1 MLAME
6 GAQCWSVEAK
16 AFEVLI
22 KGGASGVRIFEKG
35 KKKTTSI
42 FVRREELAWLVGAL
56 EEVADSDKAVTFWDQ
71 SRAGFPRIISQKRS
85 NRHGRFLMIEE
96 FEGRRRCG
104 SILVPEGRFGQG
116 WARLMVELDD
126 ANSRIW
132 EGNVSREKPSVLD
145 VAKCHGLE
153 VKSSAANHREVKS
166 DHRVLEK
173 ACARGFAPANQK
185 NRAVTL
191 ACDPCATASTSASGS
206 GVFGDALCGGEV
218 TVGLLGGAPIVP
230 GDALCGGD
238 ATAGRLGGTISK
250 GQWVQALLTPAPQ
263 SEQEACLPRQ
273 GPSREKI
280 DRDLG
285 EHAFN
290 ATVELL
296 NCREWLRRI
305 RGEVDVGLQRLDRVL
320 KDLDVYGPGQVRLGF
335 RKPGPNGK
343 KPPIPKASSAGSGL
357 GSKVGNPLSQ
367 PRRLLVSSQNG
378 LGLGPK
384 GGNHLGQNKSHM
396 VSNKNGPGAVLDV
409 QMGSNGHPSGPTGAG
424 CTLACADHGLLPEAG
439 PTGSHVAE
447 PSTVMGAVGTVVGR
461 MDSGVARSVGSPT
474 GLAVGRP
481 DWGADSSMGSGD
493 SSPARVGAPAIALSP
508 GFVSRSASSRER
520 GFSRSAKVSP
530 AQVGK
535 ASTQT
540 SPVMGGKD
548 LCLRTPGSLWLAKRP
563 VTEPSKLQ
571 VYQRSRWRF
580 SRPLLSTGPSCSP
593 GQLVD
598 RGTPGPISSVSPVRL
613 DFDGVEVD
621 PLEPAITSPSVRSL
635 ESASYSDEVVP
646 ESGPGSASAG
656 SCVPGVNSVGAE
668 KLDNALVISKAVG
681 MTCDGQPGLLKEFLG
696 SIVAKN
702 LSRGFGGERD
712 SQVLNEF

>member
-1 MLAME
+1 
-6 GAQCWSVEAK
+6 
-16 AFEVLI
+16 
-22 KGGASGVRIFEKG
+22 
-35 KKKTTSI
+35 
-42 FVRREELAWLVGAL
+42 
-56 EEVADSDKAVTFWDQ
+56 
-71 SRAGFPRIISQKRS
+71 
-85 NRHGRFLMIEE
+85 
-96 FEGRRRCG
+96 
-104 SILVPEGRFGQG
+104 
-116 WARLMVELDD
+116 MVELDD

-132 EGNVSREKPSVLD
+132 EGNVSREKPSVFAD
-145 VAKCHGLE
+145 TKCNGLE
-153 VKSSAANHREVKS
+153 VKSSAANHREAKS

-173 ACARGFAPANQK
+173 ACARGFAPASQK

-191 ACDPCATASTSASGS
+191 ACDPCATASTSVSGS
-206 GVFGDALCGGEV
+206 GVSGNALCGGEV

-230 GDALCGGD
+230 GVALCGGD
-238 ATAGRLGGTISK
+238 ATAGILGGTKSK

-305 RGEVDVGLQRLDRVL
+305 RGEVDVGLQRLDLVL
-320 KDLDVYGPGQVRLGF
+320 KDLVAPGPGQERLGF

-343 KPPIPKASSAGSGL
+343 KLPIPKAPSAGLGL
-357 GSKVGNPLSQ
+357 GSKVGIPLNQ

-384 GGNHLGQNKSHM
+384 GGKHLGQHKSHM
-396 VSNKNGPGAVLDV
+396 DSNKIGPGA
-409 QMGSNGHPSGPTGAG
+409 TGAG
-424 CTLACADHGLLPEAG
+424 CSLACADHGLLPEAG
-439 PTGSHVAE
+439 PAGSHVAE
-447 PSTVMGAVGTVVGR
+447 PSTVMGAVGSVVGR
-461 MDSGVARSVGSPT
+461 MDSGVARNVGSPT

-481 DWGADSSMGSGD
+481 DLGADSSMGSGD

-508 GFVSRSASSRER
+508 GSVPCSASSKER
-520 GFSRSAKVSP
+520 GFNRSAKVSP

-535 ASTQT
+535 APIQI
-540 SPVMGGKD
+540 SPAMGGKD
-548 LCLRTPGSLWLAKRP
+548 LCLCTPGSLGLAKRP
-563 VTEPSKLQ
+563 FTELSKLQ

-580 SRPLLSTGPSCSP
+580 SRPLLSSGLSCSP
-593 GQLVD
+593 GQLVE
-598 RGTPGPISSVSPVRL
+598 RGTPGPTSSVSPLRL

-621 PLEPAITSPSVRSL
+621 PHEPAFSSPSVRSL
-635 ESASYSDEVVP
+635 ESAPYSDEVVP

-656 SCVPGVNSVGAE
+656 SSVPGVISVGAE
-668 KLDNALVISKAVG
+668 KLDNALVVSEVVG
-681 MTCDGQPGLLKEFLG
+681 MTCDGQPGLLKEFMG
-696 SIVAKN
+696 SIVAEN
-702 LSRGFGGERD
+702 LSRGVGGERG

>member
-1 MLAME
+1 MLAMD
-6 GAQCWSVEAK
+6 GARCWSVEAK
-16 AFEVLI
+16 VFEVLI
-22 KGGASGVRIFEKG
+22 KGGASSVRIFEKG

-42 FVRREELAWLVGAL
+42 FVRRDELAWLVGAL

-132 EGNVSREKPSVLD
+132 EGSVSREKPSVFAD
-145 VAKCHGLE
+145 AKCKGLE
-153 VKSSAANHREVKS
+153 VKSSAANHREDKS
-166 DHRVLEK
+166 NRRVLEK

-185 NRAVTL
+185 NRAVT
-191 ACDPCATASTSASGS
+191 ASTSASGS
-206 GVFGDALCGGEV
+206 SVPGDALCGGEV
-218 TVGLLGGAPIVP
+218 SVGLLGGAPVVP
-230 GDALCGGD
+230 GDALCGGV
-238 ATAGRLGGTISK
+238 ATAGLLGGTRSK
-250 GQWVQALLTPAPQ
+250 GQWVQTLLTPAPQ

-305 RGEVDVGLQRLDRVL
+305 RGEVDVGLQRLDLVL
-320 KDLDVYGPGQVRLGF
+320 KDLDVSGLGQERLGF

-343 KPPIPKASSAGSGL
+343 KPPTPKATSAGLGL

-384 GGNHLGQNKSHM
+384 GGNYLGQNKSHM
-396 VSNKNGPGAVLDV
+396 GSNKNGPGAV
-409 QMGSNGHPSGPTGAG
+409 SNGHPSRPTGAG
-424 CTLACADHGLLPEAG
+424 CSLACVDHGLLPEAG
-439 PTGSHVAE
+439 PVGSHVAE

-461 MDSGVARSVGSPT
+461 MDSGVTRSVGSPT

-481 DWGADSSMGSGD
+481 DLGADSSMGSGD
-493 SSPARVGAPAIALSP
+493 SSPARVSASAIDLSP
-508 GFVSRSASSRER
+508 RSVSCSVSSRER
-520 GFSRSAKVSP
+520 GFNRSARVSP

-535 ASTQT
+535 APMQT

-548 LCLRTPGSLWLAKRP
+548 LCLRTPGSL
-563 VTEPSKLQ
+563 
-571 VYQRSRWRF
+571 
-580 SRPLLSTGPSCSP
+580 
-593 GQLVD
+593 
-598 RGTPGPISSVSPVRL
+598 
-613 DFDGVEVD
+613 
-621 PLEPAITSPSVRSL
+621 
-635 ESASYSDEVVP
+635 
-646 ESGPGSASAG
+646 
-656 SCVPGVNSVGAE
+656 
-668 KLDNALVISKAVG
+668 
-681 MTCDGQPGLLKEFLG
+681 
-696 SIVAKN
+696 
-702 LSRGFGGERD
+702 
-712 SQVLNEF
+712 